1 MEFEK
6 AGYCHLQKDNELT
19 LCVIVWLP
27 DCNCLFCPITNSI
40 LICSH
45 NLVVGEVTLPPLHVA
60 LLPCP
65 RVMIK
70 PGKIR
75 ILTGQ

>member
-1 MEFEK
+1 MKLVK
-6 AGYCHLQKDNELT
+6 AGCCHLQTNNEQAG
-19 LCVIVWLP
+19 CVTVCLP
-27 DCNCLFCPITNSI
+27 DCNCLFCTIINS
-40 LICSH
+40 
-45 NLVVGEVTLPPLHVA
+45 VVGEVILPLLHVA

-70 PGKIR
+70 PGKFR